1 MKRRSAKNPQKDIL
15 DTATRMGELLL
26 ESGAE
31 IERVEESMERVCHYY
46 GAEGESFYVL
56 SNGIFLTAE
65 DAAGNCYA
73 RAEHIPLAATRMD
86 RIEALNEL
94 SREIEQG
101 RHTPEQAEE
110 VLERIAVLPG
120 KSQFHQILASGVG
133 AAAFC
138 YLPGRGIADT
148 VTAFLAGILLQLF
161 LWKAG
166 ACLSKATGIIAGS
179 TLVTTI
185 CCLSFLG
192 TFGADLNSMIIGAI
206 MPLIPGVG
214 FVVSIRDIVNGDYL
228 SGFIRLL
235 DALLVFFCI
244 ALGTGLVLSVFEI
257 FTGGTLL

>member
-1 MKRRSAKNPQKDIL
+1 MPASIQEA
-15 DTATRMGELLL
+15 
-26 ESGAE
+26 
-31 IERVEESMERVCHYY
+31 
-46 GAEGESFYVL
+46 VL
-56 SNGIFLTAE
+56 S
-65 DAAGNCYA
+65 
-73 RAEHIPLAATRMD
+73 
-86 RIEALNEL
+86 
-94 SREIEQG
+94 
-101 RHTPEQAEE
+101 
-110 VLERIAVLPG
+110 VLPG